1 MTKMT
6 GITKGLMTGVTE
18 IDETEIDMI
27 TRGTETEGKTPID
40 EILTGEKEIEALR
53 EIEVLREIALEEV
66 IMSQDLKMNQEH
78 PSNSF
83 LYLY

>member
-53 EIEVLREIALEEV
+53 EIALEEV